1 MSRSRSSFDLS
12 SAIATAA
19 SLSVVVPEEQPAAQY
34 RGVPLVSFGPTAAGT
49 VMPPAPDPTA
59 AEAPVSTRESSRSP
73 PPTPPPPTPPAPA
86 PVAEE
91 APASPPAE
99 IEAGPIETARR
110 PPKLPDLSEIKS
122 PTVRC
127 QKIIEWIVE
136 AVGAADVFIADA
148 AGLPLGGAID
158 DVGNAE
164 ARLGAT
170 GVVAS
175 AVAHLA
181 AAIPGNSSAL
191 FEMHVGD
198 GPFFQLIGFDVAA
211 QSYVVGFQR
220 PTPLGFRQAHAV
232 RLACR
237 HALGPIGHDGGD
249 PHTPGPAGHDGG
261 DPHTPGPAGHDGGD
275 PQPSGEPD
283 PATHPRGHVAM
294 EEAQSDPG
302 GET

>member
-12 SAIATAA
+12 GAIATAT
-19 SLSVVVPEEQPAAQY
+19 SLSVVVPEEQPPAHY

-49 VMPPAPDPTA
+49 VVPPPPDPAT
-59 AEAPVSTRESSRSP
+59 AEAPVTTRESPRP
-73 PPTPPPPTPPAPA
+73 PPAPPPPAPA
-86 PVAEE
+86 PAVEE
-91 APASPPAE
+91 APAAPHAE
-99 IEAGPIETARR
+99 VEAGPTETARR

-136 AVGAADVFIADA
+136 AVGASDVFIADA
-148 AGLPLGGAID
+148 AGLPLGGSIAD
-158 DVGNAE
+158 AE

-181 AAIPGNSSAL
+181 AAIPGNTSAL

-237 HALGPIGHDGGD
+237 HALGLGNDGGH
-249 PHTPGPAGHDGG
+249 PHSAGHD
-261 DPHTPGPAGHDGGD
+261 HDGGD
-275 PQPSGEPD
+275 PQPSGRDGELTQPSGEAD

-294 EEAQSDPG
+294 EEAHADRG

>member
-19 SLSVVVPEEQPAAQY
+19 SLSVVVPEEQPAVHF
-34 RGVPLVSFGPTAAGT
+34 RGMPLVSFGSTAAGT
-49 VMPPAPDPTA
+49 VVPPPEAAGADAPVTTRESRRPPPPAP
-59 AEAPVSTRESSRSP
+59 P
-73 PPTPPPPTPPAPA
+73 PPAPPPPEIEPA
-86 PVAEE
+86 AEE
-91 APASPPAE
+91 AHAAHPE
-99 IEAGPIETARR
+99 IEAGPAETARR

-122 PTVRC
+122 PVVRS
-127 QKIIEWIVE
+127 QKIIAWIVE
-136 AVGAADVFIADA
+136 AVGASDVFIADA
-148 AGLPLGGAID
+148 AGLPLAGAIAD
-158 DVGNAE
+158 AE

-198 GPFFQLIGFDVAA
+198 GPFFQLIGFEVAA

-237 HALGPIGHDGGD
+237 HALAPGSDGGQPPSSGHDGGD
-249 PHTPGPAGHDGG
+249 PHTPGPAGDL
-261 DPHTPGPAGHDGGD
+261 
-275 PQPSGEPD
+275 D
-283 PATHPRGHVAM
+283 PATHPRPVAVPAHP
-294 EEAQSDPG
+294 EAEVQAEPWSDL
-302 GET
+302 